1 MSDLLIIEPA
11 AAENLDTNP
20 SAEDPT
26 SGLADI
32 TAVGSTRTRVLTQA
46 RFGRASVRIVTN
58 GAAIGEGI
66 RKDSVPNIAAQPVT
80 ASSYLRGDGKVRLRL
95 VDNTNG
101 LIFTGKA
108 FSLLNEY
115 WLRVEVIGFLGVAA
129 VTDLRLFVET
139 ADFIQ
144 LVTFWADG
152 FQIEATGWP
161 TSYADGDLER
171 ELPPHAGD
179 AFFYWTGTRH
189 ASTSVRS
196 GRFRM
201 GGRLKA
207 LSQGLDFLLWPT
219 QSSGLGMPPVQLN
232 VQSFA
237 DVDRAHVQR
246 VRPLPRALGLT
257 FWASKDPDEKTGK
270 PADLSHLHKARRALE
285 EILKPDLV
293 QETQSLLLRYLNA
306 GAPRDLEAV
315 YEGGLEWS
323 GDLRFPFNNSFAI
336 RLFCPDPFW
345 RVDSQDVL
353 ELDPGQSVA
362 NAARIVA
369 RINGEWQAIGT
380 GANGLVAV
388 IAVHPQSGDVYVGG
402 SFTSFNGDANCA
414 RICRVSR
421 DGQTVTPLA
430 TGIDN
435 NSVFAIAFG
444 PDGTV
449 YLGGDFTTINAV
461 TFNRIARY
469 NPVTDTFSTMGTT
482 APVGLDSNVQ
492 GIAVNRNGIVYVGG
506 GFTATA
512 DAGTSLQRIASWNP
526 ATNAFSALTGNF
538 GNGVNDTVHEVV
550 IDLDGLTVFF
560 CGNFTQET
568 GAAAL
573 SLKRVAKWNP
583 TLTEFTEL
591 GEEGADQRVRHIA
604 VAPNGSF
611 YVGGEGLIDI
621 GFVGV
626 SGVAVFNRQEW
637 YPLGRED
644 DGTLGGTVTRWA
656 AVSPKGQVV
665 FGGDFTSATSA
676 ALAEALASWDGTRF
690 GHLDV
695 VLPGTP
701 VVYTVAFSGDD
712 IWVGGDFNGSAEA
725 SEIQTA
731 VNNGRAKAGPL
742 LEVLGPAHLRWLENQ
757 TTGQRV
763 LFDLEVLDGE
773 TVLVDLRQGLQ
784 RAVSDFRGNV
794 IAGILPGSDLIELL
808 PGDNRIAFMAEGTT
822 GDTEISLRWRVT
834 HWSFDD

>member
-1 MSDLLIIEPA
+1 MSKLLVVEPA
-11 AAENLDTNP
+11 EAENLDTNP
-20 SAEDPT
+20 SIEDPT
-26 SGLADI
+26 NGLADI
-32 TAVGSTRTRVLTQA
+32 TAVGSTIFRALDQA
-46 RFGRASVRIVTN
+46 RFGRASVQ
-58 GAAIGEGI
+58 AITDGVAISEGI
-66 RKDSVPNIAAQPVT
+66 RKDSAPGISAQPVT
-80 ASSYLRGDGKVRLRL
+80 ASCYLRGDGTVRLRL

-101 LIFTGKA
+101 LTFTGKPFA
-108 FSLLNEY
+108 LLNEY
-115 WLRVEVIGFLGVAA
+115 WTRASVVGFLGALA

-139 ADFIQ
+139 AERVQ
-144 LVTFWADG
+144 SVTLWVDA
-152 FQIEATGWP
+152 FQVEATGWP
-161 TSYADGDLER
+161 TSYADGDMER

-179 AFFYWTGTRH
+179 AFFRWTGARH

-196 GRFRM
+196 GRFRR
-201 GGRLKA
+201 GGRLRE

-232 VQSFA
+232 VQNFA
-237 DVDRAHVQR
+237 DVDRALVQR

-257 FWASKDPDEKTGK
+257 FWASKDPDEKIGS
-270 PADLSHLHKARRALE
+270 PVDLGPLHKARRALE
-285 EILKPDLV
+285 EIVKPDLV

-323 GDLRFPFNNSFAI
+323 GDLRFPFNNSFAV
-336 RLFCPDPFW
+336 RFFCPDPFW

-353 ELDPGQSVA
+353 ELEPSQSVSDA
-362 NAARIVA
+362 NRIIA

-388 IAVHPQSGDVYVGG
+388 IAVHPQTGDVYVGG

-421 DGQTVTPLA
+421 DGQTITPLA

-449 YLGGDFTTINAV
+449 YLGGDFTTIAAV

-469 NPVTDTFSTMGTT
+469 NPGTDTFATMGTG

-492 GIAVNRNGIVYVGG
+492 GLAVDRNGIVWIGG

-512 DAGTSLQRIASWNP
+512 DTITTLNRLASWDP
-526 ATNAFSALTGNF
+526 ATNAFSNLTGAS
-538 GNGVNDTVHEVV
+538 GIGVNDTVHEVK
-550 IDLDGLTVFF
+550 IDLDGETVFF

-568 GAAAL
+568 GALANT
-573 SLKRVAKWNP
+573 LKRVAKWNG
-583 TLTEFTEL
+583 TIFTQL
-591 GEEGADQRVRHIA
+591 GEEGADQRVRYIEF
-604 VAPNGSF
+604 APNGNL
-611 YVGGEGLIDI
+611 YAAGEGLVDI
-621 GFVGV
+621 GFVTV

-637 YPLGRED
+637 YPLGVEG
-644 DGTLGGTVTRWA
+644 DGTVGGTVTRWA
-656 AVSPKGQVV
+656 AISPKGLVI
-665 FGGDFTSATSA
+665 FGGDFTSVTGAAQAA
-676 ALAEALASWDGTRF
+676 ALAFWDGTRF

-701 VVYTVAFSGDD
+701 VVHTLAFNGDD
-712 IWVGGDFNGSAEA
+712 LWVGGDFNGVATA
-725 SEIQTA
+725 SVIQTA
-731 VNNGRAKAGPL
+731 TNNGRAKASPI

-763 LFDLEVLDGE
+763 LFDLEILDGE

-784 RAVSDFRGNV
+784 RATSDFRGNV
-794 IAGILPGSDLIELL
+794 IAGVLPGSDLLELL
-808 PGDNRIAFMAEGTT
+808 PGDNRIAFMAEDTDT
-822 GDTEISLRWRVT
+822 PTEISLRWQVT